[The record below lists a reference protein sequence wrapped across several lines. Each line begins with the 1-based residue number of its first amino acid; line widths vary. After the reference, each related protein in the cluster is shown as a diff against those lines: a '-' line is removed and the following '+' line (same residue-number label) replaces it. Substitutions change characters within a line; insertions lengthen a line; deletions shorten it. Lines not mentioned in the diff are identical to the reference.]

1 MLNAG
6 WIGEGEH
13 HLDIRLET
21 TIGIL
26 DSLLRGELED
36 WADSPTG
43 FQVTRAIRVVDD
55 IYVHPENL
63 YSKPE
68 FEEKQKVLKRVR
80 YEAVEKVGGGLHE
93 EVRRVFSKA

>member
-1 MLNAG
+1 M
-6 WIGEGEH
+6 
-13 HLDIRLET
+13 
-21 TIGIL
+21 GIL
-26 DSLLRGELED
+26 DSLLRGELEER
-36 WADSPTG
+36 ADSPTG
-43 FQVTRAIRVVDD
+43 LQVTRAIRVVDD
-55 IYVHPENL
+55 IYVHPESL